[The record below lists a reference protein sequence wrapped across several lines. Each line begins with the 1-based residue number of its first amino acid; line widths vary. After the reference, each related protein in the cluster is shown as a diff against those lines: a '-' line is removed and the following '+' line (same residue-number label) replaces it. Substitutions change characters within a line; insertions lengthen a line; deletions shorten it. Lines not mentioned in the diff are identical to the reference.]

1 MPRFFFHVHDDFVA
15 PDEDGQ
21 VCANAEAAREIA
33 IKSARELICER
44 IRQGQLF
51 LRHYIAV
58 TDEDGG
64 EQFRV
69 LFQDAVEIE
78 G

>member
-1 MPRFFFHVHDDFVA
+1 MPRFFFDVHDDIVTQ
-15 PDEDGQ
+15 DENGQ
-21 VCANAEAAREIA
+21 VCANPEAAREVA

-44 IRQGQLF
+44 VRNGQLF

-58 TDEDGG
+58 TDETGL

-69 LFQDAVEIE
+69 LFEDAVEIE
-78 G
+78 H